1 MSTFVNYQI
10 FIEIFFTK
18 KKTQFCHAKKK
29 TKFMNKYNEN
39 VPECV
44 ALWNECLA
52 IIKDNISEVQ
62 FTTWFEPIVA
72 EKWEDRTLTIQVPSQ
87 FYADFVDEHYMEL
100 LKKTFDRV
108 MGEGTKL
115 MYSIVAESVQKTK
128 IVVAPTPQAGSFN
141 PFISRTRTT
150 IDPQLN
156 PNYTFDTFVEGSCNK
171 LGTEAGLSVAKA
183 PFKNTFNPLFIYG
196 GSGLGKTHL
205 AHAIG
210 WEILKNYPD
219 KNVLYVDANRFQ
231 LQYSDAHL
239 NNKVND
245 FLNFYQQIDVL
256 IVDDIQFFSGKTGT
270 QNVFFQI
277 FNHLQQQGKQIILT
291 SDCSPKSLQGLDE
304 RMLTR
309 FRWGLTVELDVPTQD
324 TRKAILQSKVRNE
337 GLLIPEAV
345 VDYIARNVTDNI
357 RELEGVIVSLLAQ
370 STLTKTEINVDLA
383 ERVVERIV
391 DVADKTITIQSI
403 QKLVCDYYR
412 LEASDIQTKSR
423 KREVV
428 QARQIAM
435 YLSRKYT
442 KNSLS
447 SIGEQ
452 IGHRDHATVL
462 YACNAVTDLLKYD
475 KSFRQSLE
483 TIENSL
489 K

>member
-1 MSTFVNYQI
+1 MQR
-10 FIEIFFTK
+10 K
-18 KKTQFCHAKKK
+18 KQS
-29 TKFMNKYNEN
+29 FMNEYNEKES
-39 VPECV
+39 ECV
-44 ALWNECLA
+44 GLWNKCLA
-52 IIKDNISEVQ
+52 IIKDNISESQ
-62 FTTWFEPIVA
+62 FKTWFEPIVA

-87 FYADFVDEHYMEL
+87 FYADFVDEHFSEL
-100 LKKTFDRV
+100 MKMTFDRV

-128 IVVAPTPQAGSFN
+128 IVVAPTPQHNIFN
-141 PFISRTRTT
+141 PFASRTRAA

-171 LGTEAGLSVAKA
+171 LGVEAGLSVAKS
-183 PFKNTFNPLFIYG
+183 PYKNTFNPLFVYG

-205 AHAIG
+205 VQAIG
-210 WEILKNYPD
+210 WEILKKFPE

-239 NNKVND
+239 SNRIND

-256 IVDDIQFFSGKTGT
+256 IVDDIQFFSGKIGT

-291 SDCSPKSLQGLDE
+291 SDCSPKTLQGLDE

-309 FRWGLTVELDVPTQD
+309 FRWGLTVELDVPSQD
-324 TRKAILQSKVRNE
+324 TRKSILQSKVKNE
-337 GLLIPEAV
+337 GLLIPDDV
-345 VDYIARNVTDNI
+345 VEYIARNVTENI
-357 RELEGVIVSLLAQ
+357 RELEGVVVSLLAQ
-370 STLTKTEINVDLA
+370 STLTKTEINIELA
-383 ERVVERIV
+383 ERVIGRIV
-391 DVADKTITIQSI
+391 EVADKTITIQSI

-412 LEASDIQTKSR
+412 LEANDIQTKSR

-452 IGHRDHATVL
+452 IGKRDHATVL
-462 YACNAVTDLLKYD
+462 YACNAVNDLLKYD